1 MSTIMNISEDY
12 YCPISGEL
20 MKNPYLAKDS
30 HSYEYDSIVR
40 WLETKSVS
48 PMTREPMT
56 KGDLIKNLELKN
68 RIDKIRA
75 SVNQEQLII
84 KSKVYSDENR
94 EFIDN
99 LDKIE
104 LKAFNKDNY
113 IIVSSLVPNVEN
125 RPPVDIVLCLDISGS
140 MGTDAPVKGDD
151 GSSTSYGINVLS
163 LTISAA
169 KTILKTLNS
178 KDNISI
184 VTYSCYAK
192 VLFSDI
198 DCSEE
203 NKIKV
208 ETELDNLVPT
218 GTTNM
223 WDGIKTSLDILR
235 NNSPKDKLKVIKLFT
250 DGLPSTEPNRGYG
263 PEIQKYFK
271 TNDFKCMINCYGFG
285 YSLKSEILNDISN
298 VSGGDGFS
306 YIPDSSLLGNMFIH
320 GITNFFTTAATYVP
334 GKIVFTDGTDET
346 FEINSLKFGQTKNLV
361 FESDKQ
367 VSHVELIIN
376 DNIIKSELS
385 DISDDKFNEQFYR
398 YKAYKILDKCISLKK
413 FNNDEFKKIIDNL
426 ILEIKSIKSNEYI
439 QNILFDLEGQVREAL
454 NMTTQ
459 GQKEDWF
466 TKWGIHYLRSL
477 KTAYDNEVCNNFKD
491 KGVSNFT
498 GELFEKIRDEVS
510 DIFDNMPPPKRTEIT
525 TYGSTGMRGGGGLII
540 GSATTHQPLPTM
552 ASYNVPSGGCC
563 AKGSRIRM
571 EDNSFK
577 KVENIKKGDEVITV
591 DIRNGIQYF
600 QSGII
605 ECVIVT
611 KCENNVENM
620 VTIYGYDDIKLNI
633 TPYHPIIGF
642 NSNSTWNYPI
652 NINQPKII
660 DCEDMYTFIINNR
673 QSVLVEDFVFAT
685 FGHNLKEDIIYH
697 KYLGSEKVIDD
708 LKNIIGYGKGK
719 IILTKDIFQRN
730 INGEINFIGKHFKL
744 NFINNLYYANL

>member
-1 MSTIMNISEDY
+1 MNIPEDY

-20 MKNPYLAKDS
+20 MINPYLAKDS

-40 WLETKSVS
+40 WLETKSIS

-56 KGDLIKNLELKN
+56 KNDLIKNLELKN
-68 RIDKIRA
+68 RIDEIRN
-75 SVNQEQLII
+75 SVTQQQMFI
-84 KSKVYSDENR
+84 KSKVYYEENKK
-94 EFIDN
+94 FINN
-99 LDKIE
+99 LDKI
-104 LKAFNKDNY
+104 KIKSSYKDNY
-113 IIVSSLVPNVEN
+113 LIIKSFVPNVEE
-125 RPPVDIVLCLDISGS
+125 RPPVDIVLCLDTSGS
-140 MGTDAPVKGDD
+140 MGADAPIKGND

-184 VTYSCYAK
+184 VTYSCNAK
-192 VLFSDI
+192 ILFTDI
-198 DCSEE
+198 ACTDQ
-203 NKIKV
+203 NKNTI
-208 ETELDNLVPT
+208 ESELDNLKPS
-218 GTTNM
+218 GMTNM
-223 WDGIKTSLDILR
+223 WDGIKKSLDILK

-250 DGLPSTEPNRGYG
+250 DGLPSSEPNRGYG
-263 PEIQKYFK
+263 SEIERYFK

-285 YSLKSEILNDISN
+285 YSLKSDILNDISN

-320 GITNFFTTAATYVP
+320 GITNFFTTSITYIQC
-334 GKIVFTDGTDET
+334 KIIYIDGTHDI
-346 FEINSLKFGQTKNLV
+346 FEINSLKFGQTKHNI
-361 FESDKQ
+361 FESVKNI
-367 VSHVELIIN
+367 SHIEMNIN
-376 DNIIKSELS
+376 NNNIRIELS
-385 DISDDKFNEQFYR
+385 DISDDEFNEQIYR
-398 YKAYKILDKCISLKK
+398 YKAFNCIENCIKFKK
-413 FNNDEFKKIIDNL
+413 YNDERFKTEIDNL
-426 ILEIKSIKSNEYI
+426 ILDISFNKEIKDNEYI
-439 QNILFDLEGQVREAL
+439 QNILFDLEGQVKEAL
-454 NMTTQ
+454 NMTSQ
-459 GQKEDWF
+459 GEKEDWF

-477 KTAYDNEVCNNFKD
+477 KKAYENEICNNFKD

-510 DIFDNMPPPKRTEIT
+510 DIFDNMPPPKREIN
-525 TYGSTGMRGGGGLII
+525 SGMHGGFQSSG
-540 GSATTHQPLPTM
+540 ATFSSLPTM

-577 KVENIKKGDEVITV
+577 KVENLKKGDEVITV

-620 VTIYGYDDIKLNI
+620 VTLYGNDDIKLNI

-642 NSNSTWNYPI
+642 NSNSTWNFPI
-652 NINQPKII
+652 NMNQPKII
-660 DCEDMYTFIINNR
+660 DCEEIYTFIINNR
-673 QSVLVEDFVFAT
+673 QSVLVEDFIFAT

-708 LKNIIGYGKGK
+708 LKNIIGYDKGN
-719 IILTKDIFQRN
+719 IILTKDMFKRN
-730 INGEINFIGKHFKL
+730 INGDINFIGTHFKL